1 MENLSQEQI
10 TEKAIIYSALMLHDD
25 EIKVTSEKIQN
36 VLKSANIQFESYMVD
51 MYVRFFENNEIGN
64 LISSGGSVGTVTT
77 ETVTADKEEEKEPEP
92 EPEPESESESD
103 DDMFGGGLFD

>member
-64 LISSGGSVGTVTT
+64 LISSGGSVGTVST
-77 ETVTADKEEEKEPEP
+77 ETNTADKKEEEEEPEP
-92 EPEPESESESD
+92 EPEPESESD